1 MTNLNENLQIPE
13 PYLSFLQAV
22 ESVPAVW
29 ASHPLED
36 LEDAPQF
43 DRQLVVTG
51 FNAPRNAQGSE
62 DRIYITVEQIWTLK
76 STGKVFVKKDAPMW
90 ETTADTWSYLRDFS
104 DPSKLVEVDKIEPA
118 PAPDPIYDP
127 ETGEEI
133 PQQAGEPIR
142 SKSFIRI
149 PTTKYLRFL
158 MLNRNAHLVDLF
170 GQYLRDFAAAKQTD
184 LDKL

>member
-1 MTNLNENLQIPE
+1 MNNLNEYLQIPE
-13 PYLSFLQAV
+13 PYLSFLVAV
-22 ESVPAVW
+22 DRVSEIW

-76 STGKVFVKKDAPMW
+76 STGKVFVKKDAPLW
-90 ETTADTWSYLRDFS
+90 EITADTWSYLRDFS

-118 PAPDPIYDP
+118 PAPDPIYD
-127 ETGEEI
+127 EAGEEI

-142 SKSFIRI
+142 SKSFISI

-158 MLNRNAHLVDLF
+158 MLNRKTHLVDLF
-170 GQYLRDFAAAKQTD
+170 EQYLSDFAAVKQAE
-184 LDKL
+184 LDKF